1 MSIRANTST
10 STSRRQAGVSILEV
24 LISLI
29 VFTVGA
35 LAAVQ
40 QSLTARQHARV
51 GEYVTES
58 AAAAQYQMEALRALP
73 YDSISSGTATVWGF
87 PLAWTVTEPGGKV
100 IVLTVKR
107 PTVLGGVTVDTF
119 VTYAASNV
127 ERSSP

>member
-1 MSIRANTST
+1 M
-10 STSRRQAGVSILEV
+10 SRRVRTLGHEAGISLVEV

-51 GEYVTES
+51 AEYVTEA

-73 YDSISSGTATVWGF
+73 YDSIGSGSAKVWGF

-100 IVLTVKR
+100 IVLTVER
-107 PTVLGGVTVDTF
+107 PTVLGGVTVDSF
-119 VTYAASNV
+119 VTYAASNL
-127 ERSSP
+127 EEQ